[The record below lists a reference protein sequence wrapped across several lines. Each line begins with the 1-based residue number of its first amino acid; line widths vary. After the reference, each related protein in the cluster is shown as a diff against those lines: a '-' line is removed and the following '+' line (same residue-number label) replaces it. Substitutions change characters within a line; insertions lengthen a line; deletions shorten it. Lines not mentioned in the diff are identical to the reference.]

1 MPIREVFPV
10 AQTKALEE
18 KLKLAEARIKEQEQI
33 IRELELRKDQY
44 DSIMENMQELV
55 ERSGPDYYLR
65 YVNKSLANFYGVTQ
79 ESLINTDTMNLV
91 LKEDQQKIYEL
102 MENVDAENPYYHYE
116 YRVCI
121 NDRIYWMESVGRG
134 FYEDDGTIIEYQDV
148 SRDVTHFKNME
159 EQLKNTVEARTAEL
173 RHANRKLLQVN
184 DYLQSILSGISE
196 GILVIDQN
204 GDCEFLNYGPNDL
217 WKSAARE
224 ICDYFRNLL
233 NGKNSNVLNWM
244 FLKKRAFTD
253 AEMHFTSGVKDHSFV
268 VSGMP
273 LEAENE
279 AATKGILVLKPMTQ
293 VHQMVTRMSG
303 NQARFHFKDIVTTS
317 PSLQETIFL
326 AKQAAASDCNVM
338 IEGESGT
345 GKELF
350 AQSIHNGSSR
360 RNGPFVAVNCGAIPR
375 ELVASELFGYAEGS
389 FTGAKKG
396 GKPGKFELAEGGT
409 LFLDEIG
416 DMPLDQQ
423 IALLRVI
430 QERSVTRVGGERD
443 IPVDVRI
450 ISASN
455 RNLRAEAK
463 ENNFR
468 EDLFYRLN
476 VIGLHVPPLRDRKE
490 DILPLFCS
498 FWGKA
503 TGCKAEDFLKLL
515 QPEVIDALSR
525 YDWPGNVR
533 ELENVA
539 DRMMYL
545 SGGKEITVQYLPHHI
560 LKAVLDKD
568 VIEAF
573 PAKQNAASGSIQDV
587 RAKRK
592 EATLSL
598 EQQRLFSAL
607 ERAGGNISAAARDLG
622 ISRATFYRKLRLSEE
637 DGS

>member
-1 MPIREVFPV
+1 M

-91 LKEDQQKIYEL
+91 LEEDQQKIYEL

-184 DYLQSILSGISE
+184 DYLQSILLGISE

-253 AEMHFTSGVKDHSFV
+253 AEMHFTSGAKDHSFV

>member
-1 MPIREVFPV
+1 MTDTTRLEAKLKQTEAQIRED
-10 AQTKALEE
+10 QK
-18 KLKLAEARIKEQEQI
+18 I
-33 IRELELRKDQY
+33 IHDLELRKAQY

-55 ERSGPDYYLR
+55 ERSAPDYYLR
-65 YVNKSLANFYGVTQ
+65 YVNQAMADFYGKTQ
-79 ESLINTDTMNLV
+79 AELIGTDTMKLV
-91 LKEDQQKIYEL
+91 FEEDREKIYEL
-102 MENVDAENPYYHYE
+102 MEGVNAANPYYHYE
-116 YRVCI
+116 YRVRI
-121 NDRIYWMESVGRG
+121 DDRLYWMESVGRG

-159 EQLKNTVEARTAEL
+159 EELKKTVEERTSEL
-173 RHANRKLLQVN
+173 RSANRELLQVN
-184 DYLQSILSGISE
+184 NYLQSILSGIFE
-196 GILVIDQN
+196 GILVIDKN
-204 GDCEFLNYGPNDL
+204 GGCEFLNYGPNDL
-217 WKSAARE
+217 WKSDAEE
-224 ICDYFRNLL
+224 ICAYFRSLL
-233 NGKNSNVLNWM
+233 NGRNSNALNWM
-244 FLKKRAFTD
+244 FLKKRAFADT
-253 AEMHFTSGVKDHSFV
+253 EMHFSSGKKNHSFV
-268 VSGMP
+268 VSGVP
-273 LEAENE
+273 LEAEGDMT
-279 AATKGILVLKPMTQ
+279 AKGILVLKPTTQ

-303 NQARFHFKDIVTTS
+303 NQARFRFKDIVTTS
-317 PSLQETIFL
+317 ALLQETIFL
-326 AKQAAASDCNVM
+326 AKQAAASDCNVL

-375 ELVASELFGYAEGS
+375 ELVASELFGYVEGS

-423 IALLRVI
+423 IVLLRVI
-430 QERSVTRVGGERD
+430 QERTVTRVGGDRE

-450 ISASN
+450 ICATN
-455 RNLRAEAK
+455 RNLLEEAR

-476 VIGLHVPPLRDRKE
+476 VIGLHVPPLRERKE

-498 FWGKA
+498 FWAKA

-545 SGGKEITVQYLPHHI
+545 SGGAAITVQYLPQHI
-560 LKAVLDKD
+560 LKMVSGRDSTAL
-568 VIEAF
+568 ET
-573 PAKQNAASGSIQDV
+573 PAKVTRDDSIQAL
-587 RAKRK
+587 RSRCREESLSTEKR
-592 EATLSL
+592 
-598 EQQRLFSAL
+598 RLLDAL
-607 ERAGGNISAAARDLG
+607 ERADGNISAAARSLG
-622 ISRATFYRKLRLSEE
+622 ISRATFYRKLNLMTDDER
-637 DGS
+637 

>member
-1 MPIREVFPV
+1 MTDTTRLETKLKQTEAQIREDQKV
-10 AQTKALEE
+10 
-18 KLKLAEARIKEQEQI
+18 IHD
-33 IRELELRKDQY
+33 LELRKAQY
-44 DSIMENMQELV
+44 DSIMENMRELV
-55 ERSGPDYYLR
+55 ERSAPDYYLR
-65 YVNKSLANFYGVTQ
+65 YVNQAMADFYGKTQ
-79 ESLINTDTMNLV
+79 AELIGTDTMELV
-91 LKEDQQKIYEL
+91 FEEDREKIYEL
-102 MENVDAENPYYHYE
+102 MEGVNAENPYYHYE
-116 YRVCI
+116 YRVRI
-121 NDRIYWMESVGRG
+121 DDRLYWMESVGRG

-159 EQLKNTVEARTAEL
+159 EELKKTVEERTSEL
-173 RHANRKLLQVN
+173 RSANRELLQVN
-184 DYLQSILSGISE
+184 NYLQSILSGIFE
-196 GILVIDQN
+196 GILVIDKN
-204 GDCEFLNYGPNDL
+204 GGCEFLNYGPNDL
-217 WKSAARE
+217 WKSDAEE
-224 ICDYFRNLL
+224 ICAYFRSLL
-233 NGKNSNVLNWM
+233 NGRNSNALNWM
-244 FLKKRAFTD
+244 FLKKRAFADT
-253 AEMHFTSGVKDHSFV
+253 EMHFSSGKKDHSFV
-268 VSGMP
+268 VSGVP
-273 LEAENE
+273 LGAEGDIT
-279 AATKGILVLKPMTQ
+279 AKGILVLKPTTQ

-303 NQARFHFKDIVTTS
+303 NQARFRFKDIVTTS
-317 PSLQETIFL
+317 ALLQETIFL
-326 AKQAAASDCNVM
+326 AKQAAASDCNVL

-375 ELVASELFGYAEGS
+375 ELVASELFGYVEGS

-423 IALLRVI
+423 IVLLRVI
-430 QERSVTRVGGERD
+430 QERTVTRVGGDRE

-450 ISASN
+450 ICATN
-455 RNLRAEAK
+455 RNLLEEAR

-476 VIGLHVPPLRDRKE
+476 VIGLHVPPLRERKE

-498 FWGKA
+498 FWAKA

-545 SGGKEITVQYLPHHI
+545 SGGAAITVQYLPQHI
-560 LKAVLDKD
+560 LKAVSGRASAAPEAPAPAPKD
-568 VIEAF
+568 A
-573 PAKQNAASGSIQDV
+573 SIQAL
-587 RAKRK
+587 RSRCR
-592 EATLSL
+592 EESLSA
-598 EQQRLFSAL
+598 ERRRLLDAL
-607 ERAGGNISAAARDLG
+607 ERADGNISAAARSLG
-622 ISRATFYRKLRLSEE
+622 ISRATFYRKLNLMTGDEF
-637 DGS
+637 

>member
-1 MPIREVFPV
+1 MSEKK
-10 AQTKALEE
+10 TTEE
-18 KLKLAEARIKEQEQI
+18 KLQLAKVRIRGQEQR
-33 IRELELRKDQY
+33 IRELELRRDQY
-44 DSIMENMQELV
+44 DSIMENMRELV

-65 YVNKSLANFYGVTQ
+65 YVNKAMANFYGVTQ
-79 ESLINTDTMNLV
+79 ESLINTDTMDLV
-91 LKEDQQKIYEL
+91 MEEDRQEIYTL
-102 MENVDAENPYYHYE
+102 MKNVNAENPYYHYE
-116 YRVCI
+116 YRVQLQ
-121 NDRIYWMESVGRG
+121 DQTYWMESVGRG

-159 EQLKNTVEARTAEL
+159 EELKKTVEARTAEL
-173 RHANRKLLQVN
+173 SNTNRKLLQVN
-184 DYLQSILSGISE
+184 NYLQSILAGISE
-196 GILVIDQN
+196 GILVMDQN
-204 GDCEFLNYGPNDL
+204 GVCEFLNYGPNDL
-217 WKSAARE
+217 WKGVDRE
-224 ICDYFRNLL
+224 ICDFFCSLL
-233 NGKNSNVLNWM
+233 NSKSSNVLNWM

-253 AEMHFTSGVKDHSFV
+253 QEMHFTSEGKDHFFV
-268 VSGMP
+268 VSGML
-273 LEAENE
+273 LEAEQDM
-279 AATKGILVLKPMTQ
+279 ATKGILVLKPITQ

-303 NQARFHFKDIVTTS
+303 NQARFRFKDIVTTS
-317 PSLQETIFL
+317 SSLQETIFL

-360 RNGPFVAVNCGAIPR
+360 RSGPFVAVNCGAIPR
-375 ELVASELFGYAEGS
+375 DLVASELFGYAEGS

-423 IALLRVI
+423 IVLLRVI
-430 QERSVTRVGGERD
+430 QERSVTRVGGERE

-450 ISASN
+450 ISATN
-455 RNLRAEAK
+455 HNLLAEAE

-476 VIGLHVPPLRDRKE
+476 VIGLHVPPLRERKE

-498 FWGKA
+498 FWAKA
-503 TGCKAEDFLKLL
+503 TGCKAENFLKLL
-515 QPEVIDALSR
+515 QPDVIDALSR

-545 SGGKEITVQYLPHHI
+545 SGGKEITVQYLPQHL
-560 LKAVLDKD
+560 LKVVSSKE
-568 VIEAF
+568 VRE
-573 PAKQNAASGSIQDV
+573 PASLVQNTTTGSIQGL
-587 RAKRK
+587 RAERK
-592 EATLSL
+592 EASLSR
-598 EQQRLFSAL
+598 ERQRLFSVL
-607 ERAGGNISAAARDLG
+607 EQANGNISAAARALG
-622 ISRATFYRKLRLSEE
+622 ISRATFYRKLRLAEKEE
-637 DGS
+637 S

>member
-1 MPIREVFPV
+1 MSEKK
-10 AQTKALEE
+10 TTEE
-18 KLKLAEARIKEQEQI
+18 KLQLAKVRIRGQEQR

-44 DSIMENMQELV
+44 DSIMENMRELV

-65 YVNKSLANFYGVTQ
+65 YVNKAMANFYGVTQ
-79 ESLINTDTMNLV
+79 ESLINTDTMDLV
-91 LKEDQQKIYEL
+91 MEEDRQEIYTL
-102 MENVDAENPYYHYE
+102 MKNVNAENPYYHYE
-116 YRVCI
+116 YRVQLQ
-121 NDRIYWMESVGRG
+121 DQTYWMESVGRG

-159 EQLKNTVEARTAEL
+159 EELKKTVEARTAEL
-173 RHANRKLLQVN
+173 SNTNRKLLQVN
-184 DYLQSILSGISE
+184 NYLQSILAGISE
-196 GILVIDQN
+196 GILVMDQN
-204 GDCEFLNYGPNDL
+204 GVCEFLNYGPNDL
-217 WKSAARE
+217 WKGVDRE
-224 ICDYFRNLL
+224 ICDFFCSLL
-233 NGKNSNVLNWM
+233 NSKSSNVLNWM

-253 AEMHFTSGVKDHSFV
+253 QEMHFTSEGKDHFFV
-268 VSGMP
+268 VSGML
-273 LEAENE
+273 LEAEQDM
-279 AATKGILVLKPMTQ
+279 ATKGILVLKPITQ

-303 NQARFHFKDIVTTS
+303 NQARFRFKDIVTTS
-317 PSLQETIFL
+317 SSLQETIFL

-375 ELVASELFGYAEGS
+375 DLVASELFGYAEGS

-423 IALLRVI
+423 IVLLRVI
-430 QERSVTRVGGERD
+430 QERSVTRVGGERE

-450 ISASN
+450 ISATN
-455 RNLRAEAK
+455 HNLLAEAE

-476 VIGLHVPPLRDRKE
+476 VIGLHVPPLRERKE

-498 FWGKA
+498 FWAKA
-503 TGCKAEDFLKLL
+503 TGCKAENFLKLL
-515 QPEVIDALSR
+515 QPDVIDALSR

-545 SGGKEITVQYLPHHI
+545 SGGKEITVQYLPQHL
-560 LKAVLDKD
+560 LKVVSSKE
-568 VIEAF
+568 VRE
-573 PAKQNAASGSIQDV
+573 PASLVQNTTTGSIQGL
-587 RAKRK
+587 RAERK
-592 EATLSL
+592 EASLSR
-598 EQQRLFSAL
+598 ERQRLFSVL
-607 ERAGGNISAAARDLG
+607 EQANGNISAAARALG
-622 ISRATFYRKLRLSEE
+622 ISRATFYRKLRLAEKEE
-637 DGS
+637 S

>member
-1 MPIREVFPV
+1 MEE
-10 AQTKALEE
+10 TKALEE
-18 KLKLAEARIKEQEQI
+18 KLKRAEAQINDQQQI
-33 IRELELRKDQY
+33 IRGLELRKEQY

-55 ERSGPDYYLR
+55 ERSAPDYYLR
-65 YVNKSLANFYGVTQ
+65 YVNKALANFYGKTQ
-79 ESLINTDTMNLV
+79 EELINTDTMELV
-91 LKEDQQKIYEL
+91 FEEDREEIYRL
-102 MENVDAENPYYHYE
+102 MENVNADHPYYHYE
-116 YRVCI
+116 YRVRL

-134 FYEDDGTIIEYQDV
+134 FYESDGTIIEYQDV
-148 SRDVTHFKNME
+148 SRDVTHFKDME
-159 EQLKNTVEARTAEL
+159 EELKKTVEERTFAL
-173 RHANRKLLQVN
+173 RNANSKLLQVN
-184 DYLQSILSGISE
+184 NYLQSILSGISE
-196 GILVIDQN
+196 GILVIDKN

-217 WKSAARE
+217 WKSDANA
-224 ICDYFRNLL
+224 ICDSFRNLL
-233 NGKNSNVLNWM
+233 NGKSSNALNWM
-244 FLKKRAFTD
+244 FLKKRAFADT
-253 AEMHFTSGVKDHSFV
+253 EMHFTSGEKDHSFV
-268 VSGMP
+268 VSGVP
-273 LEAENE
+273 LEAEQDMM
-279 AATKGILVLKPMTQ
+279 TRGILVLKPTTQ

-326 AKQAAASDCNVM
+326 AKQAAASDCNVL

-350 AQSIHNGSSR
+350 AQSVHNGSSR
-360 RNGPFVAVNCGAIPR
+360 KNGPFVAVNCGAIPR
-375 ELVASELFGYAEGS
+375 ELVASELFGYTEGS

-430 QERSVTRVGGERD
+430 QERSVTRVGGERE

-450 ISASN
+450 ICATN
-455 RNLRAEAK
+455 RNLLEEAR

-498 FWGKA
+498 FWAKA
-503 TGCKAEDFLKLL
+503 TGCKAEDFLNLL

-525 YDWPGNVR
+525 HDWPGNVR

-545 SGGKEITVQYLPHHI
+545 SGGKEITVQYLPQYI
-560 LKAVLDKD
+560 LKAVYKEEREEPQSLLQAVADT
-568 VIEAF
+568 
-573 PAKQNAASGSIQDV
+573 SIQAV

-592 EATLSL
+592 GASLSA
-598 EQQRLFSAL
+598 ERRRLLSAL
-607 ERAGGNISAAARDLG
+607 ERADGNISAAARSLG
-622 ISRATFYRKLRLSEE
+622 ISRATFYRKLQLTEE
-637 DGS
+637 DDD

>member
-1 MPIREVFPV
+1 MAESR
-10 AQTKALEE
+10 ALEE
-18 KLKLAEARIKEQEQI
+18 KLKQAEERIKEQEQV
-33 IRELELRKDQY
+33 IRGLELRKDQY

-55 ERSGPDYYLR
+55 ERSGPDYYLL

-79 ESLINTDTMNLV
+79 ESLIHTNTMELV
-91 LKEDQQKIYEL
+91 LEEDRQKIYEL
-102 MENVDAENPYYHYE
+102 MKNVNAENPYYHYE
-116 YRVCI
+116 YRVRI
-121 NDRIYWMESVGRG
+121 GERIYWMESVGRG
-134 FYEDDGTIIEYQDV
+134 FYEEDGTIIEYQDV

-159 EQLKNTVEARTAEL
+159 RELKNTVEERTAEL
-173 RHANRKLLQVN
+173 WQANRKLLQVN
-184 DYLQSILSGISE
+184 DYLQSILAGISE
-196 GILVIDQN
+196 GILVIDEH
-204 GDCEFLNYGPNDL
+204 GHCEFLNYGPNDL
-217 WKSAARE
+217 WKDAARE
-224 ICDYFRNLL
+224 ICDYFGNLL
-233 NGKNSNVLNWM
+233 NGKSSNVLNWM

-253 AEMHFTSGVKDHSFV
+253 TEMRFVSEGKDHSFV

-273 LEAENE
+273 LEAEHDTM
-279 AATKGILVLKPMTQ
+279 TKGILVLKPMTQ

-303 NQARFHFKDIVTTS
+303 NQARFRFKDIVTIS

-396 GKPGKFELAEGGT
+396 GKPGKFELAKGGT

-430 QERSVTRVGGERD
+430 QERSVTRVGGERE
-443 IPVDVRI
+443 IAVDVRI

-455 RNLRAEAK
+455 RNLRAEAQ

-498 FWGKA
+498 FWAKA
-503 TGCKAEDFLKLL
+503 TGCKAEDFLELL
-515 QPEVIDALSR
+515 QPEVIDVLSR

-560 LKAVLDKD
+560 LKAVLRKD
-568 VIEAF
+568 VKKDL
-573 PAKQNAASGSIQDV
+573 PASPATAAASIQDV

-592 EATLSL
+592 EVSLSL
-598 EQQRLFSAL
+598 EQQRLYSAL
-607 ERAGGNISAAARDLG
+607 EQAGGNISAAARALG
-622 ISRATFYRKLRLSEE
+622 ISRATFYRKLRLTRKE
-637 DGS
+637 GS